1 MMKEVFEMET
11 FEYVGN
17 PESKVPMEKY
27 MKNHFPFLGVKAP
40 DRKAQSKEW
49 LKLSKALD
57 LSELF
62 DLVSAIY
69 QRSEREYQYLAT
81 DLCEVNVKRMT
92 WSDLEK
98 YMPLIKE
105 KSWWDSV
112 DSWRKIFGLYI
123 KKNPQDKEKVFDAFF
138 KEDNMWMRRVTINLQ
153 LMEKENTN
161 LEMLVK
167 AIERDLKTDEF
178 FIQKAIGWSL
188 RQYAKVE
195 PQWVMDYVN
204 QRDLTPFAKKEAL
217 KNIEK
222 YL

>member
-1 MMKEVFEMET
+1 MET

-17 PESKVPMEKY
+17 PENKEPMEKY

-49 LKLSKALD
+49 LKHSKALD

-62 DLVSAIY
+62 DLVSANY
-69 QRSEREYQYLAT
+69 QRLEREYQYLAI

-92 WSDLEK
+92 WSDLRK